1 MTFYYKD
8 KTLPNRFRECR
19 LKSGLSQPDLSRALG
34 FKSGKAT
41 VYCYEHNKRIPDLTI
56 LLKMKN
62 VFHVSLDYLL
72 CLDNYPSHID
82 YAKIELGFDEE
93 LIQSLLKIATNNE
106 LKYELNNF
114 IQNKLQKEIYNYES
128 KADKQ

>member
-1 MTFYYKD
+1 MNFYYKD
-8 KTLPNRFRECR
+8 KTLPNRFKECR
-19 LKSGLSQPDLSRALG
+19 LKSGLSQPALSSALG
-34 FKSGKAT
+34 FKGGKAPI
-41 VYCYEHNKRIPDLTI
+41 YCYEHNKRIPNLTV

-82 YAKIELGFDEE
+82 YVKIELGLDEE
-93 LIQSLLKIATNNE
+93 LIESLLMIAANKE

-114 IQNKLQKEIYNYES
+114 IQNQLQKEIYNYES